1 MKNIAIITGA
11 SRGMGREF
19 VRVLALRDEIEEIW
33 ALARNEEKLKELS
46 MCCDKKIKC
55 IPMDL
60 SETGNIIA
68 FAETLKEAD
77 VKVRYLINN
86 AGFAKFCSYGDIS
99 IEESLNMINLNISG
113 VVAMGLVCIPYMEK
127 GSHIIN
133 IASQA
138 AFQPL
143 PYQNIYSSTKAF
155 VKNYSRALNVEV
167 KDKGI
172 TVTAVCPGWMKTDL
186 FERANVGASK
196 ATRNFNGMVTPDK
209 VAKKALRDADSG
221 RDISVYGFYIKMCH
235 LMAKVLPQKI
245 MMKIW
250 LKQQGM

>member
-19 VRVLALRDEIEEIW
+19 VRLLALRDEIEEIW

-113 VVAMGLVCIPYMEK
+113 VVAMGVRYVF
-127 GSHIIN
+127 HI
-133 IASQA
+133 
-138 AFQPL
+138 
-143 PYQNIYSSTKAF
+143 
-155 VKNYSRALNVEV
+155 
-167 KDKGI
+167 
-172 TVTAVCPGWMKTDL
+172 W
-186 FERANVGASK
+186 
-196 ATRNFNGMVTPDK
+196 
-209 VAKKALRDADSG
+209 KKAATLL
-221 RDISVYGFYIKMCH
+221 ISHRRQLFSHYRTRIFTVPRKR
-235 LMAKVLPQKI
+235 L
-245 MMKIW
+245 
-250 LKQQGM
+250 